1 LVCETFANQIAN
13 QPPDISVSGNTI
25 QLRWRRNAK
34 QKRTLSYR
42 AAQSNMRIIELENR
56 CTVTVPWVR
65 IHPLRHLENIPLI
78 LLSF

>member
-1 LVCETFANQIAN
+1 MFANQIAN

-56 CTVTVPWVR
+56 CTGNRTVNPTLSDR
-65 IHPLRHLENIPLI
+65 APLVAN
-78 LLSF
+78 